1 MKRSQVAWVVCLL
14 VLSTALF
21 CAWAGQDVFMYD
33 DHGKRDPLWPLVS
46 STGNIINYDKEFQA
60 SDLKIEGIMLGVNGQ
75 HLAIING
82 QIVKKGDQ
90 LGSLAV
96 EKIGKNMVILTQ
108 GEQKFELKL
117 NKEE

>member
-1 MKRSQVAWVVCLL
+1 MKKRRVVWIMFLL
-14 VLSTALF
+14 VCGTALF
-21 CAWAGQDVFMYD
+21 YAWAGQDAFVYD
-33 DHGKRDPLWPLVS
+33 AHGKRDPLWPLVS

-60 SDLKIEGIMLGVNGQ
+60 TDLKVEGIMSGIKGQ
-75 HLAIING
+75 NLAIING

-90 LGSLAV
+90 LGSLVVAQI
-96 EKIGKNMVILTQ
+96 EKDSVILTQ